1 MSEKSGLMDPTRGRE
16 AFEVVVAAGGE
27 SLVAADVVA
36 VGVKSDVAEDGVYDE
51 LLAAARAQNA

>member
-1 MSEKSGLMDPTRGRE
+1 MTPTRGRE

-51 LLAAARAQNA
+51 LLAAARAHNA